1 MKYPRKTSD
10 SYQKIWRAV
19 EKIPKGKV
27 ATYGQIAR
35 ISKLP
40 NQARLVGYALHNL
53 PRGIDVPW
61 QRVINSQGRISFSE
75 NSSSYKRQ
83 RELLNR
89 EGIVFLKGRIDLK
102 AFGWKK

>member
-1 MKYPRKTSD
+1 MKSPNTKYD

-27 ATYGQIAR
+27 ASYGQIAR
-35 ISKLP
+35 LSKLA

-53 PRGIDVPW
+53 PRGIEVPW
-61 QRVINSQGRISFSE
+61 QRVINSQGRISFPE

-83 RELLNR
+83 RELLEK
-89 EGIVFLKGRIDLK
+89 EGIVFLKGKVDVTK
-102 AFGWKK
+102 YGWKK